1 MNNAG
6 EEGQHCVRSPGC
18 VHTFANSLC
27 GKIEQVCTFFVPL
40 SAKQFLTNKFKFES
54 ISRSVCVGG
63 SLLQAEV
70 TFTDLLDGLLL
81 HCCTEMNGSQGM
93 CNVIIQAPPTPTT
106 SSQRITFYIWGLQ

>member
-1 MNNAG
+1 MQARKASIVSG
-6 EEGQHCVRSPGC
+6 AQGVYIRLLTAYVGS
-18 VHTFANSLC
+18 
-27 GKIEQVCTFFVPL
+27 IERVCTFFVPL
-40 SAKQFLTNKFKFES
+40 SAKQFLANKFKFES
-54 ISRSVCVGG
+54 ISRSVCVSG

-93 CNVIIQAPPTPTT
+93 CNVIIQAPPTPTY